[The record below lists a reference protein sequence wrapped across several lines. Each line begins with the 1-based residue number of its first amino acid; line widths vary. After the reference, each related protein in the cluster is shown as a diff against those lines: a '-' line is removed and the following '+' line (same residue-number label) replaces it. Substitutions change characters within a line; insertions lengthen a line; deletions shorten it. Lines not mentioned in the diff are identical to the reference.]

1 MSQSKSF
8 KRTNPKLAQ
17 IHLPWFARSFPAKST
32 IKTLGC
38 SISGSCLLALPVRP
52 RGHPAWCVACCLLS
66 ATLILRSLKGSYLLV
81 CPPTKLKVPGASEDV
96 SDGCYWYLVD
106 RGQRV
111 CAQSCPTLCNP
122 MDCSRPGS
130 SVHGIL
136 QARILEWVAI
146 SFSRGTSRPRD
157 WTHASCLAGGFF
169 TTEPPGK
176 PEQRS
181 GMLLNILQC
190 TEYHSPPPTKAY
202 PVQNVSNHEAE
213 QHGPEMFHIWRPRSL
228 EAPALPHS
236 STF

>member
-1 MSQSKSF
+1 M
-8 KRTNPKLAQ
+8 
-17 IHLPWFARSFPAKST
+17 
-32 IKTLGC
+32 
-38 SISGSCLLALPVRP
+38 RP

-136 QARILEWVAI
+136 QARILEWLPFPSPGNLPDPGI
-146 SFSRGTSRPRD
+146 KSRS
-157 WTHASCLAGGFF
+157 
-169 TTEPPGK
+169 
-176 PEQRS
+176 
-181 GMLLNILQC
+181 
-190 TEYHSPPPTKAY
+190 
-202 PVQNVSNHEAE
+202 
-213 QHGPEMFHIWRPRSL
+213 
-228 EAPALPHS
+228 PALQVDSLPVSHLANSFLFPLHISGHQKNFHADKSNTSKHS
-236 STF
+236 ALCIFSADS